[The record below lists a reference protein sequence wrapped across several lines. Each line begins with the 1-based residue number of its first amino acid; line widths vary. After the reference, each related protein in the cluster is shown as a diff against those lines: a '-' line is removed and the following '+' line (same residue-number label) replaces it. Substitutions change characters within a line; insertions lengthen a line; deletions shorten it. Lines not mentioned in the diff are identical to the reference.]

1 MGWLRSFL
9 PLAFHSALIYTEH
22 LLWAQTS
29 CAMLEDTVVRYT
41 KQSIPRPCP
50 QGPAYP
56 GRYVV
61 NTR

>member
-1 MGWLRSFL
+1 MRSFL
-9 PLAFHSALIYTEH
+9 PLAFHSAHVYIEH

-29 CAMLEDTVVRYT
+29 CAMLEDTVARYT

-50 QGPAYP
+50 QVPVYP